1 MDLKY
6 EIFEVPG
13 GTEIAWRI
21 FVNKLAHPTL

>member
-21 FVNKLAHPTL
+21 FVNKLANPTL